1 MTDKRI
7 DSPLAD
13 DDGDAIKRI
22 TPERF
27 AELDKSTVTLLDL
40 REPDEVL
47 LHGLDGAINIPFNQI
62 GTRLS
67 QVPNDKPVVVF
78 CRVGDWSEQVTE
90 ILADRGYDAINL
102 RRRIQAHRRYLA
114 SAAAAAGERRRRC
127 RRDARTPKSRR
138 REAPRRSHPTAA
150 ARRDIPAYACRHESK
165 STGAADSAA
174 LHGSNGDTDGAQPH
188 AVFVDAK
195 GLKCPGPI
203 VKVADTPRRR

>member
-7 DSPLAD
+7 NSPLAD

-22 TPERF
+22 TPARF

-40 REPDEVL
+40 REPDEVSV
-47 LHGLDGAINIPFNQI
+47 HGLDGAINIPFNQI

-102 RRRIQAHRRYLA
+102 DGGFQAYREYLA
-114 SAAAAAGERRRRC
+114 SLPQQRENDVDDG
-127 RRDARTPKSRR
+127 DAR
-138 REAPRRSHPTAA
+138 PRRSPSRPRRSRYPCAALSMRASRRGPPTRPPRTAA
-150 ARRDIPAYACRHESK
+150 MEIRTARSLTRYS
-165 STGAADSAA
+165 STPKGSSAPVR
-174 LHGSNGDTDGAQPH
+174 S
-188 AVFVDAK
+188 
-195 GLKCPGPI
+195 
-203 VKVADTPRRR
+203 

>member
-22 TPERF
+22 TPARF

-47 LHGLDGAINIPFNQI
+47 VHGLDGAINIPFNQI

-90 ILADRGYDAINL
+90 ILADRGYDVINL
-102 RRRIQAHRRYLA
+102 DGGFQAYREYLA
-114 SAAAAAGERRRRC
+114 SLPQQRENDVDDGDCRPESRQGK
-127 RRDARTPKSRR
+127 RRDVL
-138 REAPRRSHPTAA
+138 HPGRGAA
-150 ARRDIPAYACRHESK
+150 DIPAR
-165 STGAADSAA
+165 
-174 LHGSNGDTDGAQPH
+174 P
-188 AVFVDAK
+188 
-195 GLKCPGPI
+195 
-203 VKVADTPRRR
+203 

>member
-47 LHGLDGAINIPFNQI
+47 VHGLDGAINIPFNQI

-102 RRRIQAHRRYLA
+102 DGGFQAYREYLA
-114 SAAAAAGERRRRC
+114 SL
-127 RRDARTPKSRR
+127 P
-138 REAPRRSHPTAA
+138 
-150 ARRDIPAYACRHESK
+150 
-165 STGAADSAA
+165 
-174 LHGSNGDTDGAQPH
+174 Q
-188 AVFVDAK
+188 
-195 GLKCPGPI
+195 
-203 VKVADTPRRR
+203 

>member
-22 TPERF
+22 TPARF

-47 LHGLDGAINIPFNQI
+47 VHGLDGAINIPFNQI

-90 ILADRGYDAINL
+90 ILADRGYDVINL
-102 RRRIQAHRRYLA
+102 DGGFQAYREYLA
-114 SAAAAAGERRRRC
+114 SLPQQRENDVDDGDARPEKQARGSAATFSIPAAAQQISLRGPE
-127 RRDARTPKSRR
+127 
-138 REAPRRSHPTAA
+138 
-150 ARRDIPAYACRHESK
+150 HESK

-174 LHGSNGDTDGAQPH
+174 SHGSNGDTDGAQPH

-195 GLKCPGPI
+195 GSSAP
-203 VKVADTPRRR
+203 VRS

>member
-47 LHGLDGAINIPFNQI
+47 VHGLDGAINIPFNQI

-78 CRVGDWSEQVTE
+78 CRVGGLER
-90 ILADRGYDAINL
+90 AG
-102 RRRIQAHRRYLA
+102 HRDP
-114 SAAAAAGERRRRC
+114 C
-127 RRDARTPKSRR
+127 RSR
-138 REAPRRSHPTAA
+138 
-150 ARRDIPAYACRHESK
+150 
-165 STGAADSAA
+165 
-174 LHGSNGDTDGAQPH
+174 L
-188 AVFVDAK
+188 
-195 GLKCPGPI
+195 
-203 VKVADTPRRR
+203 

>member
-47 LHGLDGAINIPFNQI
+47 VHGLDGAINIPFNQI

-102 RRRIQAHRRYLA
+102 DGGFQAYREYLA
-114 SAAAAAGERRRRC
+114 SLPQQRENDVDDG
-127 RRDARTPKSRR
+127 DARPENRR
-138 REAPRRSHPTAA
+138 REAPRRSPSRPRRSRYPCAALSMRASRRGPPTRPPCTAA
-150 ARRDIPAYACRHESK
+150 MEIRTARSLTRYS
-165 STGAADSAA
+165 STPK
-174 LHGSNGDTDGAQPH
+174 GSSVP
-188 AVFVDAK
+188 V
-195 GLKCPGPI
+195 
-203 VKVADTPRRR
+203 RS